1 MHQRE
6 KYFKGA
12 RGIFCYG
19 KTFLVKWNFLKRK
32 TSKCFKFPDSNK
44 GSTIQNILMKQKK
57 TLHQCGGNFLHSE
70 AKVLQGDKVMFDQQI
85 LMNNDKKGIT
95 NQ

>member
-1 MHQRE
+1 MGK
-6 KYFKGA
+6 KYFRGS

-19 KTFLVKWNFLKRK
+19 QIFLVKEGLIKRQ
-32 TSKCFKFPDSNK
+32 TSKCFEFPDSNK

-57 TLHQCGGNFLHSE
+57 TLHQSGGNFLHSE

-85 LMNNDKKGIT
+85 LMNNDKKF
-95 NQ
+95 

>member
-19 KTFLVKWNFLKRK
+19 KTFLVKWNFFKRK

-57 TLHQCGGNFLHSE
+57 TLHQSGGNFLLSE
-70 AKVLQGDKVMFDQQI
+70 VKVLQGEKVIFDQQI
-85 LMNNDKKGIT
+85 LMNKEKKF
-95 NQ
+95 